1 MSPMHGP
8 TQEHLRF
15 LAAKEIVERARARAG
30 VKLPPFTRAEWDR
43 ERQMLQDSVNRKRRL
58 HREEAERV
66 AMFENWIHGVKLTE
80 AS

>member
-15 LAAKEIVERARARAG
+15 LAAKAIIERARARAG
-30 VKLPPFTRAEWDR
+30 VRLPPYTRAQWDR
-43 ERQMLQDSVNRKRRL
+43 EQQQLRASVARKRRIQ
-58 HREEAERV
+58 REKAERV
-66 AMFENWIHGVKLTE
+66 AMFESRIHGVKLTE

>member
-15 LAAKEIVERARARAG
+15 LAAKAIIERARARAG
-30 VKLPPFTRAEWDR
+30 VRLPPYTRAQWDR
-43 ERQMLQDSVNRKRRL
+43 EQQQLRASVARKRRIQ
-58 HREEAERV
+58 RV
-66 AMFENWIHGVKLTE
+66 AMFESRIHGVKLTE